1 MKRFALL
8 LGLIAVAGAVA
19 WERHD
24 ATPLPP
30 PAPAAAPTI
39 GMTPTAAS
47 PASSSKPVTAQNILG
62 QHLQAFAQHAKSM
75 DENQRKQ
82 TAAQLDDEVKQRAAR
97 KEISGG
103 ESALAQLALL
113 RIAYFD
119 DPAEEA
125 HQEQVLKDSLHAQS
139 AQQEQAYQQQLAN
152 DPRYQAYKA
161 SEAQIA
167 AQVMTM
173 PTIPNGLTRDE
184 FLRQQLQAAREQA
197 YHP

>member
-1 MKRFALL
+1 MKRFVLL
-8 LGLIAVAGAVA
+8 LGVVVVVALVA
-19 WERHD
+19 WERQGS
-24 ATPLPP
+24 TPLPP
-30 PAPAAAPTI
+30 PAPAAAASI
-39 GMTPTAAS
+39 GMTPATARSAG
-47 PASSSKPVTAQNILG
+47 SSKPVTAQNILG
-62 QHLQAFAQHAKSM
+62 QHLQAFAQHARSM
-75 DENQRKQ
+75 DENQRRQ

-97 KEISGG
+97 MEISGG
-103 ESALAQLALL
+103 ESALAQVALL

-125 HQEQVLKDSLHAQS
+125 RQEQALKDSLKAQT

-167 AQVMTM
+167 AQVMAM
-173 PTIPNGLTRDE
+173 PAIPNGLTRDE

-197 YHP
+197 YHR

>member
-30 PAPAAAPTI
+30 PVPASPTI

-97 KEISGG
+97 REISGG

-125 HQEQVLKDSLHAQS
+125 RQEQVLKDSLRAQS

-167 AQVMTM
+167 AQVMAM
-173 PTIPNGLTRDE
+173 PTIPNGFSRDE
-184 FLRQQLQAAREQA
+184 FLRQQLQAAREQV
-197 YHP
+197 YHR

>member
-8 LGLIAVAGAVA
+8 LGLIAVAGAVI
-19 WERHD
+19 WERRD
-24 ATPLPP
+24 VTPLPP
-30 PAPAAAPTI
+30 PAPASPTI
-39 GMTPTAAS
+39 GMTPATARS
-47 PASSSKPVTAQNILG
+47 VSQSKLVTAQNILG
-62 QHLQAFAQHAKSM
+62 QHLQAFAQHARSM

-82 TAAQLDDEVKQRAAR
+82 TAAQLGDEVKQRADR
-97 KEISGG
+97 MEISGG

-125 HQEQVLKDSLHAQS
+125 RQEQALKDSLKTQA
-139 AQQEQAYQQQLAN
+139 AQQQQAYQQQLAN

-167 AQVMTM
+167 AQVTAM

-184 FLRQQLQAAREQA
+184 FLRQQLQVAREQA